1 MAAPPQPATPPLRFD
16 GPARASAKLIL
27 THGAGAPV
35 DDAFF
40 ESLVTLLVERGVR
53 VARFEFPYMQKRRRD
68 GKRRGPDRAPV
79 LQASWRA
86 VAAELGCESVEWG
99 AIPETAYHLLVNC
112 TPVGGG
118 EGDGSPI
125 PAEWIRP
132 GCLALDAVYRPIRTP
147 FLRAVGA
154 AGGVPIPG
162 ATERLD
168 DAEVIECALALGL
181 PVMVK
186 ASAGGG
192 PRTAAGPLLVQRK
205 ASVPDALL
213 L

>member
-68 GKRRGPDRAPV
+68 GKRRGPDRAPI

-86 VAAELGCESVEWG
+86 VAAELGSGW
-99 AIPETAYHLLVNC
+99 AS
-112 TPVGGG
+112 GGKSMG
-118 EGDGSPI
+118 GRIASIVADE
-125 PAEWIRP
+125 
-132 GCLALDAVYRPIRTP
+132 
-147 FLRAVGA
+147 VGA
-154 AGGVPIPG
+154 AALVCLGYPFHPPG
-162 ATERLD
+162 KPTTLRVEHLRTLATPALILQGTRD
-168 DAEVIECALALGL
+168 PFGTRDEVASYDLAPGISLHWLGDGDHSL
-181 PVMVK
+181 KPRK
-186 ASAGGG
+186 RSGRSLEQNLSEAADQIASFLGS
-192 PRTAAGPLLVQRK
+192 L
-205 ASVPDALL
+205 
-213 L
+213 